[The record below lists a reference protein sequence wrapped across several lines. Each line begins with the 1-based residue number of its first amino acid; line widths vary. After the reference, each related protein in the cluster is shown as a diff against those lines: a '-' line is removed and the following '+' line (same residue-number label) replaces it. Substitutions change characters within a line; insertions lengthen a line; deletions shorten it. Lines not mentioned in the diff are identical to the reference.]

1 MERTMAKDLL
11 GKTILVVKGSLLATD
26 ELETALKE
34 QGAHVQTASNIISAF
49 ALVERRR
56 LDGVVLDKGLH
67 NAAFELCAELQERNV
82 PYVMSD
88 KPHELQ
94 RRGARRR
101 VANEVVEELIVT
113 MGTKGVSKIIK
124 TFEDHKEK
132 RSLNG
137 SCSLL
142 TLDARPLR
150 QLAGMPCRDPD
161 GRSTRRSRSTARNDR
176 LRF

>member
-1 MERTMAKDLL
+1 MAKDLL

-88 KPHELQ
+88 KPRELQ
-94 RRGARRR
+94 TRGARRR

-113 MGTKGVSKIIK
+113 MGTKGDAGASERGNRISDGVRQPSPKANPPADLSAID
-124 TFEDHKEK
+124 T
-132 RSLNG
+132 RCNG
-137 SCSLL
+137 
-142 TLDARPLR
+142 
-150 QLAGMPCRDPD
+150 AGCH
-161 GRSTRRSRSTARNDR
+161 AA
-176 LRF
+176 

>member
-88 KPHELQ
+88 ARVTEARRKAASGQ
-94 RRGARRR
+94 RSRRGTDRDHGHEGR
-101 VANEVVEELIVT
+101 
-113 MGTKGVSKIIK
+113 
-124 TFEDHKEK
+124 FEDHK
-132 RSLNG
+132 
-137 SCSLL
+137 
-142 TLDARPLR
+142 DF
-150 QLAGMPCRDPD
+150 
-161 GRSTRRSRSTARNDR
+161 RRS
-176 LRF
+176 